1 MKPLIAIFS
10 AALLTLLFCQWA
22 VAEPQTLRIPK
33 PRSVLDSSNTFY
45 TQLLQKVL
53 AKAANGREVPQLIQT
68 FPMEHD
74 RAVRELARGR
84 SIDLVWMGM
93 NNMRNKALR
102 AIPIPLDR
110 GLMGY
115 RQFIIHRSRLAEF
128 EQVKTLE
135 DLRKFTACQGAQWLD
150 TDILR
155 DANLSVVTSTGYENL
170 FKQVAAG
177 RCDYFPRGYHEIH
190 IELAQ
195 RGAKFPELMAYESL
209 VLHYPFSVYFFVQR
223 DNETLAAWIE
233 EGIQKMIDDGE
244 LVAHLQQH
252 PHTLRAFPLVSNNNR
267 RFITIENFY
276 LPDFADEKNP
286 RYWFQPDDFM
296 AQGSL

>member
-1 MKPLIAIFS
+1 MKRLIPVFFVAF
-10 AALLTLLFCQWA
+10 AALFFCQWV

-53 AKAANGREVPQLIQT
+53 LKAANGREVPELIQT
-68 FPMEHD
+68 FPMGHD

-84 SIDLVWMGM
+84 SIDIVWMGM
-93 NNMRNKALR
+93 NHMRNKELR

-135 DLRKFTACQGAQWLD
+135 DLRRFTACQGAQWLD

-155 DANLSVVTSTGYENL
+155 DANLTVVTSTGYESL

-177 RCDYFPRGYHEIH
+177 RCDYFPRGYHEVA

-223 DNETLAAWIE
+223 DNEMLAVWIE
-233 EGIQKMIDDGE
+233 EGLQKMIDDGE
-244 LVAHLQQH
+244 LVSHLQQH
-252 PHTLRAFPLVSNNNR
+252 PHTLGSFPLASNTKR
-267 RFITIENFY
+267 RFITIANFY
-276 LPDFADEKNP
+276 LPDFADTKNS
-286 RYWFQPDDFM
+286 RYWFQPEDFM
-296 AQGSL
+296 GQGAL